1 MSDRSDQEF
10 PPFEHAD
17 AGVETD
23 ASPEELALHMEEES
37 GEFALEEAYD
47 EGLVDEEELG
57 EELLGAVE
65 PVEDGGDDDEGD
77 DEDDDAEGDDRSV
90 EELDDYVD
98 HQLLE
103 LVDDEET
110 DDDRAERGERAAAAA
125 NHDDEVVCPSC
136 HLAHHRSAITAAGIC
151 RDCAS

>member
-1 MSDRSDQEF
+1 MSDRSDEEF
-10 PPFEHAD
+10 PPFEHAE

-65 PVEDGGDDDEGD
+65 PIDD
-77 DEDDDAEGDDRSV
+77 DEDDDEDADDEDAEDNDRSV

-103 LVDDEET
+103 LVDDEEA
-110 DDDRAERGERAAAAA
+110 DDDRADRRESDSGVV
-125 NHDDEVVCPSC
+125 NHNDEVVCPSC
-136 HLAHHRSAITAAGIC
+136 HLAHHRSAITASGIC
-151 RDCAS
+151 RDCAT